1 MLFLAPESDQRRP
14 IAWKPVN
21 EQAHEGAV
29 PGTLDVVLTVG
40 SVTESITVS
49 GKGPHAAPT
58 SEPRRIRV
66 GGNVQAAKLLQQKK
80 PIYPASAESVG
91 IAGTVL
97 LRAVISVDGGIM
109 GLTLLSSPNP
119 ALADAAMDAARQW
132 ADE

>member
-1 MLFLAPESDQRRP
+1 M
-14 IAWKPVN
+14 
-21 EQAHEGAV
+21 
-29 PGTLDVVLTVG
+29 
-40 SVTESITVS
+40 S

-132 ADE
+132 RYQPTLLNGQPVEVVTTISVNFRLEP